1 MGAEGRGFKSRHP
14 DHRSALSPSSGRV
27 PAESRTRPPAAP
39 RRSPFGAPNAC
50 GYYASCT
57 PVCPGPHGLRTPPG
71 GESAGPVWLRQ
82 NPSSQPQGDRT
93 VKSAVETLNPT
104 RVRLTVEV
112 PFEELKDSLD
122 AAYSKINQQVTVK
135 GFRKGKIPARV
146 IDQRFGRGAVLEE
159 AVNDA
164 LPKFYTEAVNEA
176 ELSPLGQPDVDI
188 TELKDGETLNFT
200 AEVDVRPA
208 LEIPDYSGIEVEVDA
223 IEVTDEDIEKS
234 VEQLRERFASTAP
247 VERAAEDGDVV
258 TIDLEAKVDG
268 EVLEDGIA
276 NGVSY
281 TIGSG
286 ELLDGIDEAVKG
298 LSAGEEATFTSELK
312 GGSAAGK
319 EAEVSVKVTQVA
331 KRELPELDDEF
342 AQLASEFDTLDEL
355 KADSRKRLANMKEFD
370 QATQAQERVLEK
382 LLELLEVPVP
392 EKLLEDEVNTRKHNL
407 EHHQL
412 GQMGLTLDKYLEI
425 QGKTAEE
432 FEAET
437 REAAVKGIKT
447 QFVLDELVKKEQ
459 LNVNQEELTEHLM
472 RRAASSGMSPDQF
485 AQAVVEGGQVPL
497 LVGEVARG
505 KALAVVVEAATVK
518 DSNGEIVDLGDEDE
532 ETEAPEAEATEETT
546 EA

>member
-1 MGAEGRGFKSRHP
+1 M
-14 DHRSALSPSSGRV
+14 
-27 PAESRTRPPAAP
+27 
-39 RRSPFGAPNAC
+39 
-50 GYYASCT
+50 
-57 PVCPGPHGLRTPPG
+57 
-71 GESAGPVWLRQ
+71 
-82 NPSSQPQGDRT
+82 
-93 VKSAVETLNPT
+93 KSAVENLNPT

-122 AAYSKINQQVTVK
+122 AAYKKINQQVTVK
-135 GFRKGKIPARV
+135 GFRKGKIPARI

-176 ELSPLGQPDVDI
+176 ELNVLGQPEVDI

-200 AEVDVRPA
+200 AEVDVRPTI
-208 LEIPDYSGIEVEVDA
+208 EIPDYSGIEVEVDA
-223 IEVTDEDIEKS
+223 VEVGDEDVEKA
-234 VEQLRERFASTAP
+234 VEELRERFASTSP
-247 VERAAEDGDVV
+247 VERAAQDGDVV

-268 EVLEDGIA
+268 EVLEDGVA
-276 NGVSY
+276 ADVSY

-298 LSAGEEATFTSELK
+298 LEAGGEATFASELK

-319 EAEVSVKVTQVA
+319 EAEVTVKVTQVA
-331 KRELPELDDEF
+331 ARELPELDDDF
-342 AQLASEFDTLDEL
+342 AQLASEFDTLEEL
-355 KADSRKRLANMKEFD
+355 KADSRKRLENMKQYD

-382 LLELLEVPVP
+382 LLELVEVPVP
-392 EKLLEDEVNTRKHNL
+392 EKLLEDEINTRKHNL

-412 GQMGLTLDKYLEI
+412 GQMGLDLEKYLEI
-425 QGKTAEE
+425 QGKTEEE
-432 FEAET
+432 FDAET
-437 REAAVKGIKT
+437 KEAAIKGIKT
-447 QFVLDELVKKEQ
+447 QFVLDELVNKEK

-485 AQAVVEGGQVPL
+485 AQAVVEGGQVPM

-518 DSNGEIVDLGDEDE
+518 DTNGEVVDLDDEEDETESATEVVAEVTDGDEASAEASE
-532 ETEAPEAEATEETT
+532 EKPEA
-546 EA
+546 

>member
-1 MGAEGRGFKSRHP
+1 M
-14 DHRSALSPSSGRV
+14 
-27 PAESRTRPPAAP
+27 
-39 RRSPFGAPNAC
+39 
-50 GYYASCT
+50 
-57 PVCPGPHGLRTPPG
+57 
-71 GESAGPVWLRQ
+71 
-82 NPSSQPQGDRT
+82 
-93 VKSAVETLNPT
+93 KSAVETLNPT
-104 RVRLTVEV
+104 RVRLSIEV

-122 AAYSKINQQVTVK
+122 AAYKKINQQVTVK

-176 ELSPLGQPDVDI
+176 EIDVLGQPEVDI

-208 LEIPDYSGIEVEVDA
+208 IEIPDYSGIEVEVDA
-223 IEVTDEDIEKS
+223 VEVSDEDVDKAVTE
-234 VEQLRERFASTAP
+234 LRERFASTSP
-247 VERAAEDGDVV
+247 VERAAEDGDVI
-258 TIDLEAKVDG
+258 TIDLEAKVEG
-268 EVLEDGIA
+268 EVLEDGVA
-276 NGVSY
+276 SGVSY

-286 ELLDGIDEAVKG
+286 ELLDGIDDAVKG
-298 LSAGEEATFTSELK
+298 LEAGGEATFTSELK

-319 EAEVSVKVTQVA
+319 EAEVTVKVTQVA
-331 KRELPELDDEF
+331 ARELPELDDEF

-355 KADSRKRLANMKEFD
+355 RADSRKRLENMKQYD

-382 LLELLEVPVP
+382 LLELVEVPVP
-392 EKLLEDEVNTRKHNL
+392 EKLLEDEINTRKHNL

-412 GQMGLTLDKYLEI
+412 GQMGLDLEKYLEI
-425 QGKTAEE
+425 QGKSAEE
-432 FEAET
+432 FDTET
-437 REAAVKGIKT
+437 KDAAVKGIKT
-447 QFVLDELVKKEQ
+447 QFVLDELVKREK

-518 DSNGEIVDLGDEDE
+518 DTNGEVVDLDDDEDE
-532 ETEAPEAEATEETT
+532 TAAAPAEDASAASEDAPAEAEEKTEG
-546 EA
+546 

>member
-1 MGAEGRGFKSRHP
+1 M
-14 DHRSALSPSSGRV
+14 
-27 PAESRTRPPAAP
+27 
-39 RRSPFGAPNAC
+39 
-50 GYYASCT
+50 
-57 PVCPGPHGLRTPPG
+57 
-71 GESAGPVWLRQ
+71 
-82 NPSSQPQGDRT
+82 
-93 VKSAVETLNPT
+93 KSAVETLNPT

-122 AAYSKINQQVTVK
+122 AAYKKINQQVTVK

-164 LPKFYTEAVNEA
+164 LPKFYTDAVNEA
-176 ELSPLGQPDVDI
+176 ELNPLGQPEVDI

-200 AEVDVRPA
+200 AEVDVRPTV
-208 LEIPDYSGIEVEVDA
+208 EIPDYSGIEVEVDA
-223 IEVTDEDIEKS
+223 VEVSDEDVEKS
-234 VEQLRERFASTAP
+234 VEQLRERFASTSP

-258 TIDLEAKVDG
+258 TLDLKAKVDG

-276 NGVSY
+276 DGVSY

-286 ELLDGIDEAVKG
+286 ELLDGIDDAVKG
-298 LSAGEEATFTSELK
+298 LEAGGEATFTSELK

-319 EAEVSVKVTQVA
+319 EAEVTVKVTQVA
-331 KRELPELDDEF
+331 KRELPELDDDF

-355 KADSRKRLANMKEFD
+355 KADSRKRLANMKQYD
-370 QATQAQERVLEK
+370 QATQAQERVLDK
-382 LLELLEVPVP
+382 LLELVEVPVP
-392 EKLLEDEVNTRKHNL
+392 EKLLEDEINTRKHNL

-412 GQMGLTLDKYLEI
+412 GQMGLTLDKYLEL

-432 FEAET
+432 FDTET

-447 QFVLDELVKKEQ
+447 QFVLDELVKQEK
-459 LNVNQEELTEHLM
+459 LNVSQEELTEHLM

-485 AQAVVEGGQVPL
+485 AQAVVEQGQVPL

-505 KALAVVVEAATVK
+505 KALAAVVEKATVK
-518 DSNGEIVDLGDEDE
+518 DTNGEIVDLDDEEE
-532 ETEAPEAEATEETT
+532 ETEAAEATAEPT
-546 EA
+546 ESADDKADEKTEG

>member
-1 MGAEGRGFKSRHP
+1 M
-14 DHRSALSPSSGRV
+14 
-27 PAESRTRPPAAP
+27 
-39 RRSPFGAPNAC
+39 
-50 GYYASCT
+50 
-57 PVCPGPHGLRTPPG
+57 
-71 GESAGPVWLRQ
+71 
-82 NPSSQPQGDRT
+82 
-93 VKSAVETLNPT
+93 KSAVETLNPT
-104 RVRLTVEV
+104 RVRLSIEV

-122 AAYSKINQQVTVK
+122 AAYKKINQQVTVK

-164 LPKFYTEAVNEA
+164 LPKFYTDAVNEA
-176 ELSPLGQPDVDI
+176 ELNVLGQPEVDI

-200 AEVDVRPA
+200 AEVDVRPTI
-208 LEIPDYSGIEVEVDA
+208 EIPDYSGIEVEVDA
-223 IEVTDEDIEKS
+223 VEVSEEDVDKA
-234 VEQLRERFASTAP
+234 VEELRERFASTAP

-258 TIDLEAKVDG
+258 TLDLEAKVDG
-268 EVLEDGIA
+268 EVLEDGVA
-276 NGVSY
+276 SGVSY

-286 ELLDGIDEAVKG
+286 ELLDGIDDAVKG
-298 LSAGEEATFTSELK
+298 VEAGGEATFASELK

-319 EAEVSVKVTQVA
+319 EAEVTVKVTQVA
-331 KRELPELDDEF
+331 KRELPELDDDF
-342 AQLASEFDTLDEL
+342 AQLASEFDTLEEL
-355 KADSRKRLANMKEFD
+355 RGDSRKRLENMKQYD

-382 LLELLEVPVP
+382 LLELVEVPVP
-392 EKLLEDEVNTRKHNL
+392 EKLLEDEINTRKHNL

-412 GQMGLTLDKYLEI
+412 GQMGLDLEKYLEI

-432 FEAET
+432 FDTET
-437 REAAVKGIKT
+437 KEAAVKGIKT
-447 QFVLDELVKKEQ
+447 QFVLDELVNKEK

-485 AQAVVEGGQVPL
+485 AQQVVEGGQVPM

-518 DSNGEIVDLGDEDE
+518 DTNGELVDLDDEDE
-532 ETEAPEAEATEETT
+532 DEVSAEDSTEEAAEAATEAPKADAAEEKT

>member
-1 MGAEGRGFKSRHP
+1 M
-14 DHRSALSPSSGRV
+14 
-27 PAESRTRPPAAP
+27 
-39 RRSPFGAPNAC
+39 
-50 GYYASCT
+50 
-57 PVCPGPHGLRTPPG
+57 
-71 GESAGPVWLRQ
+71 
-82 NPSSQPQGDRT
+82 
-93 VKSAVETLNPT
+93 KSAVETLNPT

-112 PFEELKDSLD
+112 PFEELKPSLD
-122 AAYSKINQQVTVK
+122 AAYKKINQQVTVK

-176 ELSPLGQPDVDI
+176 ELNVLGQPEVDI

-200 AEVDVRPA
+200 AEVDIRPA
-208 LEIPDYSGIEVEVDA
+208 IEIPDYSGIEVEVDA
-223 IEVTDEDIEKS
+223 VEVTDEDIAKA
-234 VEQLRERFASTAP
+234 VEELRERFASTSP
-247 VERAAEDGDVV
+247 VERAAQDGDVL
-258 TIDLEAKVDG
+258 TLDLEAKVDG
-268 EVLEDGIA
+268 EVLEDGVA
-276 NGVSY
+276 SAVSY

-286 ELLDGIDEAVKG
+286 ELLEGIDEAVKG
-298 LSAGEEATFTSELK
+298 LEAGAEATFTSELK

-319 EAEVSVKVTQVA
+319 EAEVTVKVSQVA
-331 KRELPELDDEF
+331 SRELPELDDDF

-355 KADSRKRLANMKEFD
+355 KDDSRKRLANMKQYD

-382 LLELLEVPVP
+382 LLELVEVPVP
-392 EKLLEDEVNTRKHNL
+392 DKLLEDEINTRKHNL

-432 FEAET
+432 FDSET
-437 REAAVKGIKT
+437 KDAALKGIKT
-447 QFVLDELVKKEQ
+447 QFVLDELVSKEK

-485 AQAVVEGGQVPL
+485 AQAVVEGGQVPM

-505 KALAVVVEAATVK
+505 KALAVVVESATVK
-518 DSNGEIVDLGDEDE
+518 DTNGEVVDLDDEDE
-532 ETEAPEAEATEETT
+532 EETVTEAAAEPSESAEAKSD
-546 EA
+546 ASDQS

>member
-1 MGAEGRGFKSRHP
+1 M
-14 DHRSALSPSSGRV
+14 
-27 PAESRTRPPAAP
+27 
-39 RRSPFGAPNAC
+39 
-50 GYYASCT
+50 
-57 PVCPGPHGLRTPPG
+57 
-71 GESAGPVWLRQ
+71 
-82 NPSSQPQGDRT
+82 
-93 VKSAVETLNPT
+93 KSAVETLNPT

-122 AAYSKINQQVTVK
+122 AAYKKINQQVTVK

-176 ELSPLGQPDVDI
+176 ELNVLGQPEVDI
-188 TELKDGETLNFT
+188 TELKDNETLNFT
-200 AEVDVRPA
+200 AEVDVRPTI
-208 LEIPDYSGIEVEVDA
+208 EIPDYSGIEVEVDA
-223 IEVTDEDIEKS
+223 IEVSDEDVDKA
-234 VEQLRERFASTAP
+234 VEELRERFASTSP

-258 TIDLEAKVDG
+258 TIDLQAKVDG
-268 EVLEDGIA
+268 EVLEDGVA

-286 ELLDGIDEAVKG
+286 ELLEGIDDAVKG
-298 LSAGEEATFTSELK
+298 LEAGGEATFTSELK

-319 EAEVSVKVTQVA
+319 ESEVTVKVTQVA
-331 KRELPELDDEF
+331 KRELPELDDDF

-355 KADSRKRLANMKEFD
+355 KADSRKRLENMKQYD

-382 LLELLEVPVP
+382 LLELVEVPVP
-392 EKLLEDEVNTRKHNL
+392 EKLLADEIQTRKHNL
-407 EHHQL
+407 VNHQL
-412 GQMGLTLDKYLEI
+412 GQMGLDLAKYLEI
-425 QGKTAEE
+425 QGKTEEE
-432 FEAET
+432 FDAET
-437 REAAVKGIKT
+437 KEQAEKGIKT
-447 QFVLDELVKKEQ
+447 QFVLDELVNKEK

-472 RRAASSGMSPDQF
+472 RRAQSSGMSPDQF
-485 AQAVVEGGQVPL
+485 AQAVVEGGQVPM

-518 DSNGEIVDLGDEDE
+518 DTKGEVIDLADDEEDE
-532 ETEAPEAEATEETT
+532 SAEATAESASAEEKT

>member
-1 MGAEGRGFKSRHP
+1 M
-14 DHRSALSPSSGRV
+14 
-27 PAESRTRPPAAP
+27 
-39 RRSPFGAPNAC
+39 
-50 GYYASCT
+50 
-57 PVCPGPHGLRTPPG
+57 
-71 GESAGPVWLRQ
+71 
-82 NPSSQPQGDRT
+82 
-93 VKSAVETLNPT
+93 KSAVETLNPT

-122 AAYSKINQQVTVK
+122 AAYKKINQQVTVK

-164 LPKFYTEAVNEA
+164 LPKFYTEAVNDA
-176 ELSPLGQPDVDI
+176 ELNVLGQPEVDI
-188 TELKDGETLNFT
+188 TDLKDGETLNFT
-200 AEVDVRPA
+200 AEVDIRPA
-208 LEIPDYSGIEVEVDA
+208 IEIPDFSGIEVEVDA
-223 IEVTDEDIEKS
+223 VEVTDEDVEEA
-234 VEQLRERFASTAP
+234 VEQLRERFASTTP

-258 TIDLEAKVDG
+258 TVDLEAKVDG
-268 EVLEDGIA
+268 EVLEDGVA
-276 NGVSY
+276 GDVSY

-286 ELLDGIDEAVKG
+286 ELLDGIDDAVKG

-312 GGSAAGK
+312 GGSAAGR
-319 EAEVSVKVTQVA
+319 EAEVTVRVSQVA

-342 AQLASEFDTLDEL
+342 AQLASEFDTLEEL
-355 KADSRKRLANMKEFD
+355 RADSRKRLENMKQYD
-370 QATQAQERVLEK
+370 QATQAQERVLDK
-382 LLELLEVPVP
+382 LLELVEVPVP
-392 EKLLEDEVNTRKHNL
+392 EKLLEDEINTRKHNL

-432 FEAET
+432 FDTET

-447 QFVLDELVKKEQ
+447 QFVLDELVSKEQ
-459 LNVNQEELTEHLM
+459 VNVNQEELTEHLM

-485 AQAVVEGGQVPL
+485 AQAVVQQNQVPL

-518 DSNGEIVDLGDEDE
+518 DTNGEVVDLSDE
-532 ETEAPEAEATEETT
+532 EELDEAAEGAGNESADAAANESAESADAAGTEGEEKS
-546 EA
+546 EG

>member
-1 MGAEGRGFKSRHP
+1 M
-14 DHRSALSPSSGRV
+14 
-27 PAESRTRPPAAP
+27 
-39 RRSPFGAPNAC
+39 
-50 GYYASCT
+50 
-57 PVCPGPHGLRTPPG
+57 
-71 GESAGPVWLRQ
+71 
-82 NPSSQPQGDRT
+82 
-93 VKSAVETLNPT
+93 KSAVETLNPT

-122 AAYSKINQQVTVK
+122 AAYKKINQQVTVK
-135 GFRKGKIPARV
+135 GFRKGKVPARV

-164 LPKFYTEAVNEA
+164 LPKFYTDAVNEA
-176 ELSPLGQPDVDI
+176 ELNPLGQPEVDI

-200 AEVDVRPA
+200 AEVDIRPTI
-208 LEIPDYSGIEVEVDA
+208 EIPDYSGIEVEVDA
-223 IEVTDEDIEKS
+223 VEVTEEDVDKA
-234 VEQLRERFASTAP
+234 VEELRERFASTAP

-286 ELLDGIDEAVKG
+286 ELLDGVDDAVTG
-298 LSAGEEATFTSELK
+298 LSADQEATFASELK

-319 EAEVSVKVTQVA
+319 EAEVTVKVTQVA

-342 AQLASEFDTLDEL
+342 AQLASEFDTLEEL
-355 KADSRKRLANMKEFD
+355 RADSRKRLENMKQYD
-370 QATQAQERVLEK
+370 QATQAQERVLDK
-382 LLELLEVPVP
+382 LLELVEVPVP
-392 EKLLEDEVNTRKHNL
+392 EKLLEDEINTRKHNL

-412 GQMGLTLDKYLEI
+412 GQMGLDLEKYLEI

-432 FEAET
+432 FDTET

-447 QFVLDELVKKEQ
+447 QFVLDQLVNQEKH
-459 LNVNQEELTEHLM
+459 NVNQEELTEHLM

-505 KALAVVVEAATVK
+505 KALAAVVEKAVVK
-518 DSNGEIVDLGDEDE
+518 DTNGEIVDLEDE
-532 ETEAPEAEATEETT
+532 EEDETAEAPAADAEEAPAEADDADAKADDAKADKAEEKTEG
-546 EA
+546 

>member
-1 MGAEGRGFKSRHP
+1 M
-14 DHRSALSPSSGRV
+14 
-27 PAESRTRPPAAP
+27 
-39 RRSPFGAPNAC
+39 
-50 GYYASCT
+50 
-57 PVCPGPHGLRTPPG
+57 
-71 GESAGPVWLRQ
+71 
-82 NPSSQPQGDRT
+82 
-93 VKSAVETLNPT
+93 KSAVETLNPT

-122 AAYSKINQQVTVK
+122 AAYKKINQQVTVK
-135 GFRKGKIPARV
+135 GFRKGKVPARV

-164 LPKFYTEAVNEA
+164 LPKFYTDAVNNA
-176 ELSPLGQPDVDI
+176 ELNPLGQPEVDI

-200 AEVDVRPA
+200 AEVDVRPTI
-208 LEIPDYSGIEVEVDA
+208 EIPDYSGIEVEVDA
-223 IEVTDEDIEKS
+223 VEVTDEDVEKA
-234 VEQLRERFASTAP
+234 VEQLRERFASTTP

-258 TIDLEAKVDG
+258 TIDLEAKVEG

-286 ELLDGIDEAVKG
+286 ELLDGIDDAVKG
-298 LSAGEEATFTSELK
+298 LEAGGEATFTSELK

-319 EAEVSVKVTQVA
+319 EAEVTVKVTQVA

-342 AQLASEFDTLDEL
+342 AQLASEFDTLEEL
-355 KADSRKRLANMKEFD
+355 KADSRKRLENMKRYD
-370 QATQAQERVLEK
+370 QATQAQERVLDK
-382 LLELLEVPVP
+382 LLELVEVPVP
-392 EKLLEDEVNTRKHNL
+392 EKLLEDEINTRKHNL

-412 GQMGLTLDKYLEI
+412 AQMGLTLDKYLEL

-432 FEAET
+432 FDAET
-437 REAAVKGIKT
+437 REAAIKGIKT
-447 QFVLDELVKKEQ
+447 QFVLDELVNKEK

-485 AQAVVEGGQVPL
+485 AQAVVQNNQVPL

-518 DSNGEIVDLGDEDE
+518 DTNGEIVDLEDE
-532 ETEAPEAEATEETT
+532 EEGDEAAEAAEASAEDQGADKGEGEEKA